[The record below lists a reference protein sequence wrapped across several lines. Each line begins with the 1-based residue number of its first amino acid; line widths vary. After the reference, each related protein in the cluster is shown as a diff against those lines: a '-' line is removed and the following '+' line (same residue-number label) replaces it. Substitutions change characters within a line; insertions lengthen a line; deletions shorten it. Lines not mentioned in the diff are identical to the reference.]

1 MALRPVHPGEVLGEE
16 LEELGLSPSELAR
29 QINVP
34 PNRIGQI
41 LHGQR
46 SITGD
51 TAVRLAHWFE
61 MSAEFWINLQAQ
73 YDVAVARQKIQRE
86 LDALPTRKS
95 A

>member
-1 MALRPVHPGEVLGEE
+1 MAMRAVHPGEVLAEE
-16 LEELGLSPSELAR
+16 LSELGVSAAQLAR
-29 QINVP
+29 EIGVP
-34 PNRIGQI
+34 ANRVGQI

-51 TAVRLAHWFE
+51 TAVRLSHWFN

-73 YDVAVARQKIQRE
+73 YDLAVARERLGDSLNGMPQ
-86 LDALPTRKS
+86 RKS